1 MFGEVARAVADTR
14 WKKDCVFQ
22 YALPREIIK
31 DTGML
36 TREQGEALW
45 EKYKPIFIEDMLEGR
60 EPEMVLWIDMESP
73 TNFHKTARH
82 WIYDDMIVL
91 NGEVYQRLY

>member
-1 MFGEVARAVADTR
+1 MIVE
-14 WKKDCVFQ
+14 KKDCVFQ
-22 YALPREIIK
+22 YAFPQEIIE

-36 TREQGEALW
+36 TREQGDQLW
-45 EKYKPIFIEDMLEGR
+45 EKYKPIFLEDMLEGY

-73 TNFHKTARH
+73 TNFHKTAGY
-82 WIYDDMIVL
+82 WSFADMIVL